1 MTDSNIWNMA
11 DYAPKGEKEFDERKY
26 DSDAE
31 KRVAAIAEYDAI
43 TLKTDQDFGLVQD
56 EFRSPPE
63 HVEVDDG
70 LNMPLD
76 VSAVDLLTP
85 PGFVGQVVD
94 WIDSQCRYPRRRLA
108 VASGLCA
115 IANIGGMSHEDELN
129 AVTANMLAFCV
140 AASSTGKEAVMQAFT
155 ELHIAAGIQG
165 ALQGG
170 IKSEQEITRNLIEHQ
185 AAFYNIDEIGI
196 FLGKVRNAQK
206 RGGASYLEGV
216 FAIIMNAYSKANS
229 RFLLSGDTKR
239 ELRKIYVGQLS
250 KAQDNDDTDRIRDA
264 ERMLGM
270 IDSGLERP
278 FLSLIGFTTP
288 STFDGIMDGETAT
301 QGFVGRAIIV
311 NERDINP
318 RARKG
323 FKRKEMPMMMAGR
336 LGVLYGNEGARV
348 EHAGKRFLVKTD
360 DDAAAALVNINE
372 WLIDYADHMG
382 EKTGEAS
389 VAMIRRG
396 YELIAKVSFILA
408 IPDGR
413 RTIEHVRWALA
424 YVKDEMDFKVALVF
438 ANDNQKDKPQ
448 EALAARLMGY
458 IDADTGASTN
468 VLANR
473 SRVDRLTIETM
484 MLDLQARGMVKKEAT
499 GRKHKKVEVFV
510 WKTT

>member
-1 MTDSNIWNMA
+1 
-11 DYAPKGEKEFDERKY
+11 
-26 DSDAE
+26 
-31 KRVAAIAEYDAI
+31 
-43 TLKTDQDFGLVQD
+43 
-56 EFRSPPE
+56 
-63 HVEVDDG
+63 
-70 LNMPLD
+70 
-76 VSAVDLLTP
+76 
-85 PGFVGQVVD
+85 
-94 WIDSQCRYPRRRLA
+94 
-108 VASGLCA
+108 
-115 IANIGGMSHEDELN
+115 
-129 AVTANMLAFCV
+129 
-140 AASSTGKEAVMQAFT
+140 
-155 ELHIAAGIQG
+155 
-165 ALQGG
+165 
-170 IKSEQEITRNLIEHQ
+170 
-185 AAFYNIDEIGI
+185 
-196 FLGKVRNAQK
+196 
-206 RGGASYLEGV
+206 
-216 FAIIMNAYSKANS
+216 
-229 RFLLSGDTKR
+229 
-239 ELRKIYVGQLS
+239 
-250 KAQDNDDTDRIRDA
+250 
-264 ERMLGM
+264 
-270 IDSGLERP
+270 
-278 FLSLIGFTTP
+278 
-288 STFDGIMDGETAT
+288 MDGETAT

-484 MLDLQARGMVKKEAT
+484 MLDLQARGMVKKVAT